1 MKTGYLNPSGFS
13 LRSVRRFFYN
23 FISIFI
29 IKESEK
35 KEKVSNG
42 TPVSPD
48 LHRLYV
54 ANELMGQKGTERH
67 LEVRPTN
74 ISRMNL

>member
-13 LRSVRRFFYN
+13 LRSVRRFFKN

-35 KEKVSNG
+35 KRKFQME
-42 TPVSPD
+42 PQ
-48 LHRLYV
+48 Y
-54 ANELMGQKGTERH
+54 
-67 LEVRPTN
+67 RPTY
-74 ISRMNL
+74 IVFMSLMN